1 MVLSERLKKLL
12 FRLVD
17 RNSNTD
23 FISFSEFV
31 HFDLLISS
39 PNRELQILF
48 NLVDA
53 NRDGLIDR
61 NECRNLVI
69 EFGGDPLQF
78 DANPLVQVLVGLI
91 DIILYCVCL

>member
-17 RNSNTD
+17 RNSNTEL
-23 FISFSEFV
+23 ISFSEFV

-39 PNRELQILF
+39 SNRELEILF

-61 NECRNLVI
+61 NEFRNLVI

-78 DANPLVQVLVGLI
+78 DANPLVQVLF
-91 DIILYCVCL
+91 